1 MRSTENLLQRMLKTE
16 EGIIILVSGF
26 LLILAFVKSL
36 NFCALETF
44 LIFLNVVHASLIV
57 LRWNLQCVVLM
68 SIFRA
73 LFRPCQVLEN
83 CTRLDIF
90 SLRYNEYGRYSSS

>member
-26 LLILAFVKSL
+26 LLILAFVKKSCL
-36 NFCALETF
+36 GDFF
-44 LIFLNVVHASLIV
+44 DIFLNVVHASLI
-57 LRWNLQCVVLM
+57 LLWRNLQCVVLM